1 MSKADPIG
9 FRAIFMEICEND
21 VYRLKEVPFTPDVVL
36 DIGAN
41 VGVFTSYAR
50 FLFPLAKIVAVE
62 PDPENWE
69 HLTRVTGHLHGITCL
84 KKALG
89 TGPIWHAPTPDIL
102 AKHNEQ
108 WNENPDDRPYYGA
121 CQSYMTL
128 NQLGYPESWLEKDVC
143 FEPAYQGIESVSL
156 DTLVAEYVADESK
169 LLLKIDC
176 EGGENCIF
184 GHEPSMAA
192 LRRADYLAME
202 AHFWT
207 KGTVPEYEANKQTMI
222 ESLMGLSD
230 THDCMLDEEHYFF
243 QATRKAPHV

>member
-1 MSKADPIG
+1 MSKTDPVG
-9 FRAIFMEICEND
+9 FTAIFNDICARD
-21 VYRLKEVPFTPDVVL
+21 AYRMKEVPFMPDVVI

-50 FLFPLAKIVAVE
+50 FIFPNAQIVSVE
-62 PDPENWE
+62 PDPENWGHLVRLTE
-69 HLTRVTGHLHGITCL
+69 HLRGVTRL

-89 TGPIWHAPTPDIL
+89 VGQMWHAPTPDIL
-102 AKHNEQ
+102 AKHNSQ
-108 WNENPDDRPYYGA
+108 WDGNPDDRPYYGA

-128 NQLGYPESWLEKDVC
+128 NQLGYPESWLQKDVC
-143 FEPAYQGIESVSL
+143 FEPAYAGIECVSL
-156 DTLVAEYVADESK
+156 DALVNEYVADGAK
-169 LLLKIDC
+169 FLLKIDC

-184 GHEPSMAA
+184 DHEPSMAA